1 MLLSLGALAFDL
13 GAPALLPDDAAWAGA
28 AAALRARVRPGD
40 AVQIW
45 PPWAERARLFVDAAP
60 VLAEEDLR
68 AADYVGVSRLWVL
81 ALTGAPHADPAAADT
96 ALRAR
101 GAQAEGEPLRF
112 RGLSLRAYRQLG
124 PQLAADLIFA
134 GRPEEAHEVDF
145 VARRCVEVQVGSL
158 ARPARVALR
167 GAAGAA
173 FHLRAG
179 LIGERAFDDKAPVEL
194 RALAAGVPVVAL
206 SVPHARLRQAGWIAA
221 DAPLPPG
228 PDERAFDLL
237 IASAD
242 PAGRPLCVAAWTT
255 R

>member
-81 ALTGAPHADPAAADT
+81 ALTGAPHADPAAADA
-96 ALRAR
+96 ALRAQSAR
-101 GAQAEGEPLRF
+101 TA
-112 RGLSLRAYRQLG
+112 RAA
-124 PQLAADLIFA
+124 PP
-134 GRPEEAHEVDF
+134 GRT
-145 VARRCVEVQVGSL
+145 
-158 ARPARVALR
+158 
-167 GAAGAA
+167 AGAA
-173 FHLRAG
+173 KAGRAC
-179 LIGERAFDDKAPVEL
+179 E
-194 RALAAGVPVVAL
+194 
-206 SVPHARLRQAGWIAA
+206 
-221 DAPLPPG
+221 PP
-228 PDERAFDLL
+228 
-237 IASAD
+237 
-242 PAGRPLCVAAWTT
+242 PAGRG